1 MNISTNSENSS
12 NLDRFGYE
20 QSLKRVLPLSF
31 LIFYGLAYLSPVTI
45 FGTYG
50 LVANMTHGM
59 VSLTYTIATIA
70 MVFTAYSYSMM
81 SKAYPV
87 AGSAYTYTQRSIN
100 PHVGFLAGW
109 AILMDYLL
117 LPMINYLLAAIFLA
131 PYFPGVPS
139 WVWILG
145 YIFVVTI
152 INYFGITITAWV
164 NNALIV
170 VQVVFIFAFVLFMAK
185 WIGSGG
191 GAGTFFD
198 WNAFL
203 NPVEFNL
210 PGMGLGSILGGAS
223 ILALSFLGFDAITT
237 VSEEAINPEKNV
249 GIAIMVTCIGAGLL
263 FIVVS
268 YMMQLSWPTGWNE
281 FQSVDTGAQELI
293 IKVAG
298 SVMGYLF
305 TATYCIGC
313 LACAMASQSSAAR
326 ILFGMGR
333 DGALPKKFFGYV
345 HPKHQ
350 TPTYNVILVGVISL
364 SALFLSL
371 GVAVSLIN
379 FGALAGFTLVNL
391 SVVAHY
397 FIRQKQRTGSGVI
410 RYLIMPLIGASIC
423 FTIWLNLDISSKIL
437 GFSWLTVGIIYL
449 ATTTKFFQKL
459 PPEMK
464 LSE

>member
-1 MNISTNSENSS
+1 
-12 NLDRFGYE
+12 
-20 QSLKRVLPLSF
+20 
-31 LIFYGLAYLSPVTI
+31 
-45 FGTYG
+45 
-50 LVANMTHGM
+50 M
-59 VSLTYTIATIA
+59 VSLTYTVATLA
-70 MVFTAYSYSMM
+70 MVFTAYSYSQM
-81 SKAYPV
+81 SKVYPM
-87 AGSAYTYTQRSIN
+87 AGSAYTYTQRSLN
-100 PHVGFLAGW
+100 PYIGFLSGW

-117 LPMINYLLAAIFLA
+117 LPMINYLLAAIFLT

-139 WVWILG
+139 WVWVLG
-145 YIFVVTI
+145 YIIVVTF
-152 INYFGITITAWV
+152 INYNGITITAWA
-164 NNALIV
+164 NNALII
-170 VQVVFIFAFVLFMAK
+170 VQFIFIFAFVLFLAK
-185 WIGSGG
+185 WIAAGG

-203 NPVEFNL
+203 NPVEFSK
-210 PGMGLGSILGGAS
+210 PEMGWGIILSGAS
-223 ILALSFLGFDAITT
+223 ILALSFLGFDAVTT

-249 GIAIMVTCIGAGLL
+249 GIAIMVTCIGAGIM

-268 YMMQLSWPTGWNE
+268 YLMQLSWPTAWNE
-281 FQSVDTGAQELI
+281 FQIVDSGAQELI
-293 IKVAG
+293 VKVAG

-313 LACAMASQSSAAR
+313 LACAMSSHSSAAR

-350 TPTYNVILVGVISL
+350 TPTNNVILVGAISL

-371 GVAVSLIN
+371 AAACSLIN

-391 SVVAHY
+391 SVIAHY
-397 FIRQKQRTGSGVI
+397 FIKHKQRGGLGVI
-410 RYLIMPLIGASIC
+410 RYLIVPLIGAAIC
-423 FTIWLNLDISSKIL
+423 FTIWLNLDVNSKIL
-437 GFSWLTVGIIYL
+437 GFSWLVVGIIYL
-449 ATTTKFFQKL
+449 GATTRGFKKL